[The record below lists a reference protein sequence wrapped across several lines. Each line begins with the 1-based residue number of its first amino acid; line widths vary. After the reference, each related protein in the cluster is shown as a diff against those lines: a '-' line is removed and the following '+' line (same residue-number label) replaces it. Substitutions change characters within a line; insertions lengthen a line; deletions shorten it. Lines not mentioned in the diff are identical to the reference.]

1 MCSEVESNGLKAIT
15 SLLWQYVLY
24 VCLPGIIL
32 HFAQIYRAECSVQR
46 LNPLKLVVYKISGEK
61 KILENKI
68 LTQLQTNVSTI

>member
-1 MCSEVESNGLKAIT
+1 MCSEVESNSLKAIT

-46 LNPLKLVVYKISGEK
+46 LNPPQTGSLQNMWEK
-61 KILENKI
+61 KKP
-68 LTQLQTNVSTI
+68 